1 MLTTSR
7 TAANVWDPYEVLGL
21 SHVSCIDP
29 VQDLQ
34 LMSSQSADE
43 KQIKSHYRKLSITQ
57 HPDKRRPDPIKNET
71 AQEINDHWVE
81 LTKAFKTLTDED
93 IRKNYELY
101 GHPDGKQSFSIGI
114 ALPHF
119 LVTDGNG
126 KFVLLFYGSLLGVLL
141 PYLLGSWWYGTQRMT
156 KENILLS
163 SAGKLFKEYKEDFS
177 ATSVVSAISSGDE
190 FAEARGG
197 SNATSGLSTIEKNVL
212 ADDVTLKLSKED
224 RRKLQDLDDETR
236 RKTLALLWA
245 HLGRIDLDDATLNAG
260 VFVHQVQKDQ
270 LVLTLGRKV

>member
-1 MLTTSR
+1 
-7 TAANVWDPYEVLGL
+7 
-21 SHVSCIDP
+21 
-29 VQDLQ
+29 
-34 LMSSQSADE
+34 
-43 KQIKSHYRKLSITQ
+43 
-57 HPDKRRPDPIKNET
+57 
-71 AQEINDHWVE
+71 
-81 LTKAFKTLTDED
+81 
-93 IRKNYELY
+93 
-101 GHPDGKQSFSIGI
+101 
-114 ALPHF
+114 
-119 LVTDGNG
+119 
-126 KFVLLFYGSLLGVLL
+126 
-141 PYLLGSWWYGTQRMT
+141 MT

-245 HLGRIDLDDATLNAG
+245 HLGRIDLDDSTLNAG
-260 VFVHQVQKDQ
+260 VFIHQLQKDQ
-270 LVLTLGRKV
+270 LVLTLRREI